1 MLIVTMDVTVV
12 NLAIPAIRVALSA
25 SEAQMQWVID
35 VYTLV
40 LASLLLL
47 AGVAGDRYG
56 RRRVFRIGL
65 VCFAIGSLLC
75 SLAPTIGA
83 LIAAR
88 FVQAIGGSMLN
99 PSALS
104 IISQVFAERTE
115 RARALGVWGA
125 VVGASMAL
133 GPPLG
138 GILIETVGWRSV
150 FWVNL
155 PICLIALVLTVVA
168 VPESRSPRRGPV
180 DLAGQLLAMT
190 TLFGLVFTLIEGPFR
205 GWTHPAV
212 IVSTAMTAVAF
223 PAFLRR
229 ESSLADPFLD
239 LGFFRSVPFTSATL
253 ITVGTMAAWGAFLL
267 ITSLY
272 LQGLRHYSAL
282 HAGLLLLPT
291 ALGALVFSPLSGR
304 MVAARGSRP
313 SLMIAGALLALSSV
327 MLMLLTPTTPL
338 VLLMVIFAMF
348 SAGFS
353 MTSAPVISTSLSG
366 MPPERAGAAAAVNS
380 TAKQVG
386 VSLGV
391 ALCGL
396 LAGGALR
403 IESTFTESTR
413 PLWLATALIGV
424 TVTVL
429 GFVST
434 SARARREA
442 EDQLSRSDS
451 PPSSTLP

>member
-1 MLIVTMDVTVV
+1 MLIVTMDVTIV

-35 VYTLV
+35 IYTLV

-47 AGVAGDRYG
+47 AGVAGDRFG
-56 RRRVFRIGL
+56 RRRIFRIGL
-65 VCFAIGSLLC
+65 VGFAVGSLLC

-104 IISQVFAERTE
+104 IISQVFAERAE

-138 GILIETVGWRSV
+138 GFLIEAVGWRSV

-155 PICLIALVLTVVA
+155 PICAVALLMTVVV
-168 VPESRSPRRGPV
+168 VPESRASRIGPF
-180 DLAGQLLAMT
+180 DLPGQLLAMA
-190 TLFGLVFTLIEGPFR
+190 TLFGLVFTLIEGPYR

-212 IVSTAMTAVAF
+212 LASAAVTVVAF

-229 ESSLADPFLD
+229 ESRLADPFLD
-239 LGFFRSVPFTSATL
+239 VRFFRSIPFSSATV

-267 ITSLY
+267 IMSLY
-272 LQGLRHYSAL
+272 LQGLRHYSAI
-282 HAGLLLLPT
+282 HAGLLLMPT

-313 SLMIAGALLALSSV
+313 SLMIAGALLAVSSV
-327 MLMLLTPTTPL
+327 MLMTLTPTTPAP
-338 VLLMVIFAMF
+338 VLMVIFAIF

-353 MTSAPVISTSLSG
+353 MTSAPVITTSLSG
-366 MPPERAGAAAAVNS
+366 MPPDRAGAAAAVNS

-403 IESTFTESTR
+403 VESTFTESAR
-413 PLWLATALIGV
+413 SLWLATALIGV
-424 TVTVL
+424 MVTVL
-429 GFVST
+429 GVVST
-434 SARARREA
+434 SARALGA
-442 EDQLSRSDS
+442 Q
-451 PPSSTLP
+451 PSGESATTLP